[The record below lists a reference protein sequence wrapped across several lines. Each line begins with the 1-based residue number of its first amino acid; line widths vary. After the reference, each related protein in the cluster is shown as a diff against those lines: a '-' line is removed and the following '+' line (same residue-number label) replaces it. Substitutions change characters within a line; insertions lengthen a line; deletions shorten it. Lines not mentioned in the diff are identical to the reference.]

1 VKWTPPTPTPK
12 QQEAIRAIYLNDNV
26 LTVCA
31 WGVGKSVVDAWA
43 GYLSAT
49 DWEPGLDGFFF
60 APTFGQL
67 HRTIVKAFVDVVA
80 RPGSYRLISSGV
92 NPRIEIPLPRRR
104 LSTIYLLSGEETT
117 SARMEGINAAWG
129 AGDELQDVRRS
140 VWERAAGRIRHR
152 QARRL
157 RRWGSGLPES
167 GTWLEEDLVVEPKP
181 GLVWVQ
187 GQTMD
192 NPHLSPAYVENL
204 RRTLPPNLFKSRV
217 LGQFASPEGMVYAP
231 FSRETHVR
239 PCPFNPAL
247 RVLIGQDF
255 NNSPMASVI
264 LQEVGAETWVV
275 GEVIEPGT
283 TSEHAQK
290 LKAWLKARGVEPD
303 ARGRFPR
310 ERVVVVP
317 DASGSQRQHA
327 TGASDHAILVEA
339 GFALDGPA
347 ANPLIKDRDNA
358 LLARLQTA
366 DGVRHLFVDP
376 SCRRTIAALSG
387 LKHEGRARS
396 EHGHACDALGYPV
409 HRYHALETPN
419 YTATAQALRKANAAA
434 PSRSVRSTW

>member
-290 LKAWLKARGVEPD
+290 LKAWLKARGAEPD
-303 ARGRFPR
+303 AKGRYPK
-310 ERVVVVP
+310 ERVVIVP
-317 DASGSQRQHA
+317 DASGSARQHA
-327 TGASDHAILVEA
+327 TGDSDHAILVGA
-339 GFALDGPA
+339 GFALDGTA
-347 ANPLIKDRDNA
+347 ANPAIKDRDNA

-396 EHGHACDALGYPV
+396 EHSHACDALGYPV
-409 HRYHALETPN
+409 HRYHALETPD
-419 YTATAQALRKANAAA
+419 YDAVAQTLRKANAAA
-434 PSRSVRSTW
+434 PHRQTRSTW